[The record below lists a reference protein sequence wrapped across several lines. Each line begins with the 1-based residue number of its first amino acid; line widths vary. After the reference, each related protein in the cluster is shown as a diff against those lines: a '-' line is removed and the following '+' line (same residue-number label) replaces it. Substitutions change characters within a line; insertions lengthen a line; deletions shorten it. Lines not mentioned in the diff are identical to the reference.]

1 MAVVAGSGQWIWLAV
16 TCLKIMERIEEK
28 EIIEKGQ
35 SNISKID
42 DELYKWFIDQII
54 TTILYSKYF

>member
-16 TCLKIMERIEEK
+16 TCLKMERIEEK

-54 TTILYSKYF
+54 ITILYSKYF

>member
-1 MAVVAGSGQWIWLAV
+1 MAVVADSGQWIWLAV
-16 TCLKIMERIEEK
+16 TCLKMERIEEK

-42 DELYKWFIDQII
+42 DELYK
-54 TTILYSKYF
+54 

>member
-1 MAVVAGSGQWIWLAV
+1 MAVVAGSSQWIWLAV
-16 TCLKIMERIEEK
+16 TCLKMERIEEK

>member
-16 TCLKIMERIEEK
+16 TCLKMERIEEK

-42 DELYKWFIDQII
+42 DELYK
-54 TTILYSKYF
+54 